1 LQLLLEFGTIKHKLL
16 FLDFKI
22 RVLFCNNN
30 TEQLVSKTF
39 IRNHEIK
46 NCHLCRDF
54 RQIVR
59 ITQLSCQIEFE
70 ILIVLNNS
78 VTNLKG
84 SSVTLLDNLLLKKW
98 FNCRVKFLTN
108 ILN

>member
-1 LQLLLEFGTIKHKLL
+1 
-16 FLDFKI
+16 
-22 RVLFCNNN
+22 
-30 TEQLVSKTF
+30 
-39 IRNHEIK
+39 
-46 NCHLCRDF
+46 
-54 RQIVR
+54 VR